1 MSTRSRLPSYSF
13 QLTPTRAPAPAAE
26 VPSPC
31 INICRMNQASGLCE
45 GCWRNIDEIALWSQ
59 LDTDDKRSVMSLV
72 EMRRNDLSS
81 QPDPFG
87 P

>member
-1 MSTRSRLPSYSF
+1 MSSKPSLPSCSF
-13 QLTPTRAPAPAAE
+13 KLSPARAPAPVDE

-31 INICRMNQASGLCE
+31 INICRMHEATGLCE

-59 LDTDDKRSVMSLV
+59 LAADDKRSVLALTAA
-72 EMRRNDLSS
+72 RRADPSQ